1 MRRRVGGIL
10 TSGAPAA
17 ILPALLLCIVVMLP
31 LLAVAGLALGADDGW
46 WTHLAHTVLLE
57 YVLTTLG
64 LAVGVGVVT
73 LVVGTGAAW
82 LVTMYRFPGRGV
94 LDWAL
99 VLPLAMPTYVLA
111 YAYTDF
117 LQFTG
122 PLQTAI
128 RRLTG
133 WGWQDYWFPSIH
145 SLGGAVTVLSLAL
158 YPYVYVTARA
168 AFVDQAS
175 CALEVSR
182 TLGCGPW
189 GAFWRV
195 AVPMARPSLA
205 AGLAF
210 VLMETLA
217 DFGAVRFFE
226 VPTFTTGIYRAWYA
240 LGSPGTAAQLG
251 AVLMLFVLGAI
262 LLERANRGRA
272 GFAASGIRER
282 TGEPPRLRG
291 AAGLLALAATA
302 MPLLLGF
309 ALPAIVLATMATGA
323 GDTVSAERL
332 AVLTRNTVVLAAIS
346 VAVILPVAIL
356 AVYAG
361 RSGGAL
367 GRTLLRVATMGY
379 AVPGVVIAVGLLVA
393 VAWVDRTLSDL
404 AASLWGAK
412 SGLFLGGTILA
423 VIYGYLVR
431 FFTVAWT
438 PLDAGMTR
446 IRGHVEDAAR
456 TLGCRPFAML
466 GRIHLPLLR
475 TSLMGAALLVFVD
488 VMKELPATMILRP
501 FNFDTLAVETFQLAT
516 TERLDGAAV
525 PSLLIVA
532 TGLIPVVLLCR
543 VLRTG
548 RRGAG

>member
-1 MRRRVGGIL
+1 MRRLG
-10 TSGAPAA
+10 P
-17 ILPALLLCIVVMLP
+17 ILPALLLCAVVMLP
-31 LLAVAGLALGADDGW
+31 LLAVLGLAVRADDGW
-46 WTHLAHTVLLE
+46 WAHLADTVLLE

-64 LAVGVGVVT
+64 LVLGVGLVA

-82 LVTMYRFPGRGV
+82 LVTMYRFPGRDV

-128 RRLTG
+128 RSVTG
-133 WGWQDYWFPSIH
+133 WGWRDYWFPSIH
-145 SLGGAVTVLSLAL
+145 SLGGAITVLSLAL

-168 AFVDQAS
+168 AFVEQAS

-182 TLGCGPW
+182 TLGCGPFA
-189 GAFWRV
+189 AFWRV

-205 AGLAF
+205 AGTAF
-210 VLMETLA
+210 VLMEALA

-240 LGSPGTAAQLG
+240 MGSPGTAAQLG
-251 AVLMLFVLGAI
+251 VVLMLFVLGAI

-272 GFAASGIRER
+272 SFAGTGIRQR
-282 TGEPPRLRG
+282 PGEVPRLRG
-291 AAGLLALAATA
+291 PAGLLALLATV

-309 ALPAIVLATMATGA
+309 VLPAIVLATMATGA
-323 GDTVSAERL
+323 GDTVSAARL
-332 AVLTRNTVVLAAIS
+332 LTLTRNTILLAGIAVL
-346 VAVILPVAIL
+346 VILPLAIL

-361 RSGGAL
+361 RSGGSS
-367 GRTLLRVATMGY
+367 GRLLLRLASMGY

-393 VAWVDRTLSDL
+393 ISWVDHTLSD
-404 AASLWGAK
+404 ATTRLWGADA
-412 SGLFLGGTILA
+412 GLFLGGTIVA
-423 VIYGYLVR
+423 VLYGYLVR
-431 FFTVAWT
+431 FFAVAWT
-438 PLDAGMTR
+438 PLDAGMSR

-456 TLGCRPFAML
+456 TLGCTPLALL

-475 TSLMGAALLVFVD
+475 ASLLGAALLVFVD

-516 TERLDGAAV
+516 SERLDGAAV

-532 TGLIPVVLLCR
+532 TGLIPIVLLCR
-543 VLRTG
+543 VLRSG
-548 RRGAG
+548 RREPV

>member
-1 MRRRVGGIL
+1 ML
-10 TSGAPAA
+10 PAA
-17 ILPALLLCIVVMLP
+17 LLCAAVVLP
-31 LLAVAGLALGADDGW
+31 LLAVAGLSFQADDGW
-46 WTHLAHTVLLE
+46 WAHLASTVLLE
-57 YVLTTLG
+57 YVATTAG
-64 LAVGVGVVT
+64 LAVGVAIVT
-73 LVVGTGAAW
+73 LATGASAAW
-82 LVTMYRFPGRGV
+82 LVTMYRFPGRD
-94 LDWAL
+94 LLEWAL

-122 PLQTAI
+122 PLQSLI

-145 SLGGAVTVLSLAL
+145 SLGGAILVLSLAL

-168 AFVDQAS
+168 AFVEQAS
-175 CALEVSR
+175 GAIEVGR
-182 TLGCGPW
+182 TLGCGPF
-189 GAFWRV
+189 AVFWRI

-205 AGLAF
+205 AGTAF

-226 VPTFTTGIYRAWYA
+226 VPTFTSGIYRAWYA

-251 AVLMLFVLGAI
+251 SVLMLFVLGAI
-262 LLERANRGRA
+262 LLERANRGEA
-272 GFAASGIRER
+272 GFAANGPRRR
-282 TGEPPRLRG
+282 TGLPPRLRG
-291 AAGLLALAATA
+291 AAGIAALAATA
-302 MPLLLGF
+302 TPLLLGF
-309 ALPAIVLATMATGA
+309 VLPAIVLAGMATGA
-323 GDTVSAERL
+323 GDTVSVARL
-332 AVLTRNTVVLAAIS
+332 AVLTRNTVILAVIAVL
-346 VAVILPVAIL
+346 VILPVAVV

-361 RSGGAL
+361 RAGGSL
-367 GRTLLRVATMGY
+367 GRLLLRVAGMGY

-393 VAWVDRTLSDL
+393 VSWVDRTASDL
-404 AASLWGAK
+404 ASRLLGSEAR
-412 SGLFLGGTILA
+412 LFLGGTILA

-431 FFTVAWT
+431 FFAVAWT

-456 TLGCRPFAML
+456 TLGCNPLAVLR
-466 GRIHLPLLR
+466 RVHLPLLR
-475 TSLMGAALLVFVD
+475 ASLLSAALLVFVD
-488 VMKELPATMILRP
+488 VMKELPATLILRP

-543 VLRTG
+543 VLRTQ
-548 RRGAG
+548 RRNEA